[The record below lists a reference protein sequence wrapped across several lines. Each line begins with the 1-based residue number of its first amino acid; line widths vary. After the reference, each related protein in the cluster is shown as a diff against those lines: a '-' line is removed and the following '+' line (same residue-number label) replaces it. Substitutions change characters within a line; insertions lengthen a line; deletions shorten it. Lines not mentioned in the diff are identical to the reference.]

1 MSKKLSDQW
10 FIIVNPKANGGR
22 LEKQWEYIQQN
33 LNDNNINFFVKK
45 TTHPN
50 HATEVTKEAI
60 KKGFKKIIA
69 VGGDGTG
76 NEVANGILQQ
86 NIIPPT
92 EITFALLPV
101 GTGNDWIKTH
111 NIPKHL
117 ESWIKMLKIGKTT
130 FQDAGLVQCFSQ
142 GKKVDRYFIN
152 VAGMAYDAF
161 SVQLSEGKNWRFPK
175 VQYLIHALRGL
186 FKYKIHR
193 AKLIF
198 DKQKVIDFFYII
210 NVGICKYSGGGMQ
223 LVPHA
228 IPDDGKFALTFA
240 KKLSKLAV
248 ILNTYRFYN
257 ASLLQHPKVE
267 GFLTEK
273 IKVETI
279 DDQPTGI
286 EVDGEYIGETPV
298 EFSILPKGL
307 KILIP

>member
-1 MSKKLSDQW
+1 MSKKITSKW

-22 LEKQWEYIQQN
+22 LESQWKNIQQC
-33 LNDNNINFFVKK
+33 LTDSNIDFFDKK
-45 TTHPN
+45 TTHQN
-50 HATEVTKEAI
+50 HATELAKEAI
-60 KKGFKKIIA
+60 QNGFRKIIA

-86 NIIPPT
+86 QIIPSA

-111 NIPKHL
+111 KIPKDL
-117 ESWIKMLKIGKTT
+117 NTWIEVLKKEKTI
-130 FQDAGLVQCFSQ
+130 FQDAGFIRCIFNE
-142 GKKVDRYFIN
+142 KKIERYFIN

-161 SVQLSEGKNWRFPK
+161 GVRLSEGKNWRFPK
-175 VQYLIHALRGL
+175 IQYLLLALRGL

-193 AKLIF
+193 AKLTF
-198 DKQKVIDFFYII
+198 DDKEVVDFFYII

-228 IPDDGKFALTFA
+228 IPDDGQFALTFA
-240 KKLSKLAV
+240 RKLSKLAV

-257 ASLLQHPKVE
+257 ASLLQHSKVE
-267 GFLTEK
+267 GFFTK
-273 IKVETI
+273 KVRVETM
-279 DDQPTGI
+279 DNEPTGV

-298 EFSILPKGL
+298 EFSILPKAL
-307 KILIP
+307 KIVVP

>member
-1 MSKKLSDQW
+1 MSKKIATTW

-22 LEKQWEYIQQN
+22 LEKQWKNIQQC
-33 LNDNNINFFVKK
+33 LTDHNIDFFDKK
-45 TTHPN
+45 TTHQN
-50 HATEVTKEAI
+50 HATELTIEAI
-60 KKGFKKIIA
+60 ENGFRKIIA
-69 VGGDGTG
+69 IGGDGTG

-86 NIIPPT
+86 KIIPSP

-111 NIPKHL
+111 KIPKHL
-117 ESWIKMLKIGKTT
+117 DTWIEMLQKEKTI
-130 FQDAGLVQCFSQ
+130 FQDAGLVTCISN
-142 GKKVDRYFIN
+142 KKKIKRYFIN

-175 VQYLIHALRGL
+175 IQYLLLALRGL
-186 FKYKIHR
+186 FKYKVHR

-198 DKQKVIDFFYII
+198 EDKEVVDFFYII

-228 IPDDGKFALTFA
+228 IPNDGIFALTFA
-240 KKLSKLAV
+240 RKLSKLDV

-257 ASLLQHPKVE
+257 ASLLLHPKVE
-267 GFLTEK
+267 GFSTK
-273 IKVETI
+273 KVRVETM
-279 DDQPTGI
+279 DEGPTGV

-298 EFSILPKGL
+298 EFSILPKAL
-307 KILIP
+307 KIVVP

>member
-1 MSKKLSDQW
+1 MTSKW

-22 LEKQWEYIQQN
+22 LEKQWNNIQQC
-33 LNDNNINFFVKK
+33 LIDHNIDFFDQK
-45 TTHPN
+45 TTHQN
-50 HATEVTKEAI
+50 HATELAKEAI
-60 KKGFKKIIA
+60 GNGFRKIIA

-86 NIIPPT
+86 KIIPSS

-111 NIPKHL
+111 KIPKHL
-117 ESWIKMLKIGKTT
+117 KTWLEMLKNEKTT
-130 FQDAGLVQCFSQ
+130 FQDAGFISCSFNE
-142 GKKVDRYFIN
+142 KKVERYFIN

-161 SVQLSEGKNWRFPK
+161 GVQISEGKSWRFPK
-175 VQYLIHALRGL
+175 IQYLLNALLGL

-198 DKQKVIDFFYII
+198 DEQEVVDFFYTI
-210 NVGICKYSGGGMQ
+210 NVGVCKYSGGGMQ

-228 IPDDGKFALTFA
+228 IPNDGKLALTFA

-257 ASLLQHPKVE
+257 ASLLQHSKVE
-267 GFLTEK
+267 GFLTKK
-273 IKVETI
+273 IRVETM
-279 DDQPTGI
+279 DDEPTGV

-298 EFSILPKGL
+298 EFSILPKAL
-307 KILIP
+307 KIVIP

>member
-1 MSKKLSDQW
+1 LSKKLTVQW
-10 FIIVNPKANGGR
+10 FIIVNPNAKGGR
-22 LEKQWEYIQQN
+22 LEKQWENIHRS
-33 LNDNNINFFVKK
+33 LKDNDINFLAKK

-50 HATEVTKEAI
+50 HATELAKEAI
-60 KKGFKKIIA
+60 ENGFRKIIA

-86 NIIPPT
+86 KKIPSA

-111 NIPKHL
+111 KIPKHL
-117 ESWIKMLKIGKTT
+117 NTWMEMLKNEKTT
-130 FQDAGLVQCFSQ
+130 FQDAGFVSCCFHE
-142 GKKVDRYFIN
+142 KKVERYFIN

-161 SVQLSEGKNWRFPK
+161 GVQISAGKNWRFPK
-175 VQYLIHALRGL
+175 IQYLLNALLGL

-198 DKQKVIDFFYII
+198 EEQEVIDFFYVI

-228 IPDDGKFALTFA
+228 IPNDGKLALTFA
-240 KKLSKLAV
+240 RKLSKLAV

-257 ASLLQHPKVE
+257 ASLLQHSKVK
-267 GFLTEK
+267 GLLTKK
-273 IKVETI
+273 IRVETM
-279 DDQPTGI
+279 DDEPTGI

-298 EFSILPKGL
+298 EFSILPVAL
-307 KILIP
+307 KILVP

>member
-1 MSKKLSDQW
+1 MSKKLTNQW
-10 FIIVNPKANGGR
+10 FIIVNPKANGGK
-22 LEKQWEYIQQN
+22 LENQWERIQRC
-33 LNDNNINFFVKK
+33 LNDNHIDFFVKK

-50 HATEVTKEAI
+50 HATELAKEAI
-60 KKGFKKIIA
+60 RNGCRKIIA

-86 NIIPPT
+86 KIISST

-111 NIPKHL
+111 KIPKHL
-117 ESWIKMLKIGKTT
+117 KTWIEMLKSEKTT
-130 FQDAGLVQCFSQ
+130 FQDAGYVSCFFQ
-142 GKKVDRYFIN
+142 EKKIGRYFIN

-161 SVQLSEGKNWRFPK
+161 GVQHAEGKNWRFPK
-175 VQYLIHALRGL
+175 IQYLLNALLGL

-198 DKQKVIDFFYII
+198 DEQEVVDFFYII
-210 NVGICKYSGGGMQ
+210 NVGVCKYSGGGMQ

-228 IPDDGKFALTFA
+228 IPNDGKFALTFA

-257 ASLLQHPKVE
+257 ASLLEHSKVE
-267 GFLTEK
+267 GFLTKK
-273 IKVETI
+273 IRVETM
-279 DDQPTGI
+279 DDEPTGI

-298 EFSILPKGL
+298 EFSISPKAL

>member
-1 MSKKLSDQW
+1 MSKKLTNQW
-10 FIIVNPKANGGR
+10 FIIVNPKANGGK
-22 LEKQWEYIQQN
+22 LENQWERIQRC
-33 LNDNNINFFVKK
+33 LNNNHIDFFVKK

-50 HATEVTKEAI
+50 HATELAKEAI
-60 KKGFKKIIA
+60 RNGCRKIIA

-86 NIIPPT
+86 KIISSA

-111 NIPKHL
+111 KIPKHL
-117 ESWIKMLKIGKTT
+117 DTWIKMLKNGKTT
-130 FQDAGLVQCFSQ
+130 FQDAGLVQCLFN
-142 GKKVDRYFIN
+142 KKRIERYFIN

-161 SVQLSEGKNWRFPK
+161 GVQLSEGKNWRFPK
-175 VQYLIHALRGL
+175 IQYLLNALSGL

-198 DKQKVIDFFYII
+198 DEQEVIDFFYII
-210 NVGICKYSGGGMQ
+210 NVGVCKYSGGGMQ

-228 IPDDGKFALTFA
+228 IPNDGKFALTFA
-240 KKLSKLAV
+240 RKLSKLAV

-257 ASLLQHPKVE
+257 ASLLQHSKVE
-267 GFLTEK
+267 GFLTKK
-273 IKVETI
+273 IRVETM
-279 DDQPTGI
+279 DNEPTGV

-298 EFSILPKGL
+298 EFSISPKAL
-307 KILIP
+307 KILVP

>member
-1 MSKKLSDQW
+1 MSKEIISKW

-22 LEKQWEYIQQN
+22 LGKQWNNIHQC
-33 LNDNNINFFVKK
+33 LTDNNIDFFDKK
-45 TTHPN
+45 TIHQN
-50 HATEVTKEAI
+50 HATELAKEAI
-60 KKGFKKIIA
+60 ENGFRKIIA

-86 NIIPPT
+86 NIIPSS

-111 NIPKHL
+111 KIPKHL
-117 ESWIKMLKIGKTT
+117 NTWVEVLKKEKTI
-130 FQDAGLVQCFSQ
+130 FQDAGFVSCISNE
-142 GKKVDRYFIN
+142 KKIERYFIN

-161 SVQLSEGKNWRFPK
+161 GVQLSEGKNWRFPK
-175 VQYLIHALRGL
+175 IQYLLLALRGL

-198 DKQKVIDFFYII
+198 DDKEIVDFFYTI

-228 IPDDGKFALTFA
+228 IPDDGIFALTFA
-240 KKLSKLAV
+240 RKLSKLAV

-257 ASLLQHPKVE
+257 ASLLHHSKVE
-267 GFLTEK
+267 GFSTK
-273 IKVETI
+273 KVRVETM
-279 DDQPTGI
+279 DGKPTGV

-298 EFSILPKGL
+298 EFSILPKAL
-307 KILIP
+307 KIVVP